1 MFIKVPNKIFKFN
14 LTASEMLVY
23 CGIVSFANRFGK
35 ATVKAEKIAKL
46 CHVSKNT
53 VYSAVSILVEKNL
66 IVKTKRKYQHQNIAN
81 SYDVTYLSGG
91 FCKLDTAVWGLE
103 LSPTSFFVYTYLLM
117 KANKKGVS
125 YPSLRVMQKDLGLSV
140 DTIIDKIDYLSE
152 VGLCSKMT
160 VICQDGGFGC
170 NNYKVKRTNDISV
183 LDFLASTRKVC
194 GYAIICVVRAFFVDG
209 QVIKTALK
217 KVLHHSPKHSLMAI

>member
-1 MFIKVPNKIFKFN
+1 M
-14 LTASEMLVY
+14 
-23 CGIVSFANRFGK
+23 
-35 ATVKAEKIAKL
+35 
-46 CHVSKNT
+46 
-53 VYSAVSILVEKNL
+53 
-66 IVKTKRKYQHQNIAN
+66 
-81 SYDVTYLSGG
+81 
-91 FCKLDTAVWGLE
+91 DTAVWGLE
-103 LSPTSFFVYTYLLM
+103 LSPTSFFIYAYLLM

-170 NNYKVKRTNDISV
+170 NNYKVKQTNYISL
-183 LDFLASTRKVC
+183 LDFLSATRKVC
-194 GYAIICVVRAFFVDG
+194 GYAIICVARAFFVDG
-209 QVIKTALK
+209 EIIKTTIK